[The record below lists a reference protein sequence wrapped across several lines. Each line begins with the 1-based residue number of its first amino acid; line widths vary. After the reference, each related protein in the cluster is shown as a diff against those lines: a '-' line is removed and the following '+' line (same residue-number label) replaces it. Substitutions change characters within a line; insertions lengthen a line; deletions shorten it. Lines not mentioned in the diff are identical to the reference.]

1 MMQIA
6 EAAKISRH
14 LLTTLQ
20 QVIIGK
26 EQVLQHLLLG
36 LYSGG
41 NVLLEDFPGVAKT
54 LIARL
59 MAQVTGLEFKRLQF
73 TPDLLPGDI
82 TGGFI
87 YNQKMGE
94 FEFRPGPLFTNLV
107 LADEVNRAPPK
118 TQAALLEVMQER
130 QVTIEGTTYPM
141 RRPFVVL
148 ATQNPIELEGTY
160 PLPEAQLDRFIMRLR
175 VGYPNLEE
183 ERLILA
189 QRGARRQE
197 KIDLTPV
204 IDATQLLH
212 LQATV
217 EQVHTSAAVEQYI
230 VSLTAATRQHNQV
243 QVGVSPRGSL
253 ALYQLARAHAMLHER
268 DFVLPDDV
276 KAMAITALAH
286 RLLLK
291 PEFWVRGIQ
300 AEDIIQDILTRTPIP
315 KAEEPAVGDGHH
327 GP

>member
-1 MMQIA
+1 MQIA
-6 EAAKISRH
+6 EAARLSRRI
-14 LLTTLQ
+14 LAALQ
-20 QVIIGK
+20 GAIVGK
-26 EQVLQHLLLG
+26 ERVLQHLLLG

-41 NVLLEDFPGVAKT
+41 NILIEDFPGLAKT

-59 MAQVTGLEFKRLQF
+59 IAQVTGLEFKRIQF

-87 YNQKMGE
+87 YNQKLGE

-130 QVTIEGTTYPM
+130 QVTVEGVTYPVPL
-141 RRPFVVL
+141 PFVVL

-175 VGYPNLEE
+175 VGYPSLEE
-183 ERLILA
+183 EQQILA

-197 KIDLTPV
+197 RIDLQPV
-204 IDATQLLH
+204 IDARQLQQ
-212 LQATV
+212 LQAAV
-217 EQVHTSAAVEQYI
+217 EQVHAGEAVERYI
-230 VSLTAATRQHNQV
+230 VSLTAATRHHPQV

-253 ALYQLARAHAMLHER
+253 ALYQLARAHAMAHER

-276 KAMAITALAH
+276 KAVAPAALAH

-291 PEFWVRGIQ
+291 PELWVRGVQ
-300 AEDIIQDILTRTPIP
+300 AEDIVRDLLERTPVP
-315 KAEEPAVGDGHH
+315 KAD
-327 GP
+327 

>member
-1 MMQIA
+1 MQIA
-6 EAAKISRH
+6 EAAELSRTI
-14 LLTTLQ
+14 LGTLQ
-20 QVIIGK
+20 QVIVGK

-36 LYSGG
+36 LYSRG
-41 NVLLEDFPGVAKT
+41 NILIEDFPGLAKT

-59 MAQVTGLEFKRLQF
+59 IAQVTGLTFKRIQF

-87 YNQKMGE
+87 YNQKRGE

-130 QVTIEGTTYPM
+130 QVTVDGTTYAVPQ
-141 RRPFVVL
+141 PFLVL

-175 VGYPNLEE
+175 VGYPSVEE
-183 ERLILA
+183 ERQILA
-189 QRGARRQE
+189 HRGARRQDRV
-197 KIDLTPV
+197 DLEPV
-204 IDATQLLH
+204 TDVPQLLQV
-212 LQATV
+212 QATV
-217 EQVHTSAAVEQYI
+217 EQVHTTEDIERYI
-230 VSLTAATRQHNQV
+230 ASLAAATRQHPQV
-243 QVGVSPRGSL
+243 QVGASPRGSL
-253 ALYQLARAHAMLHER
+253 ALYQLARAHAMVDAR

-276 KAMAITALAH
+276 KAMAPAALVH

-291 PEFWVRGIQ
+291 PELWVRGVQ
-300 AEDIIQDILTRTPIP
+300 AEHIVQEILQRISVP
-315 KAEEPAVGDGHH
+315 KAD
-327 GP
+327 

>member
-1 MMQIA
+1 MQIV
-6 EAAKISRH
+6 EAAGLSQTILAALR
-14 LLTTLQ
+14 
-20 QVIIGK
+20 QVIVGK
-26 EQVLQHLLLG
+26 ERVLQHLLLG

-41 NVLLEDFPGVAKT
+41 NILIEDFPGLAKT

-59 MAQVTGLEFKRLQF
+59 IAEVTALEFKRIQF

-87 YNQKMGE
+87 YNQKQGE

-130 QVTIEGTTYPM
+130 QVTVEGTTYPVPL
-141 RRPFVVL
+141 PFVVL

-175 VGYPNLEE
+175 VGYPSVEE
-183 ERLILA
+183 ERQILA
-189 QRGARRQE
+189 QRGARRQD
-197 KIDLTPV
+197 KIDLEPV
-204 IDATQLLH
+204 IDAAQLLH
-212 LQATV
+212 MQAAV
-217 EQVHTSAAVEQYI
+217 EQVHSSEAIERYI
-230 VSLTAATRQHNQV
+230 ASLTAATRQHPQV
-243 QVGVSPRGSL
+243 QVGASPRGSL
-253 ALYQLARAHAMLHER
+253 ALYQLARAHAMVHER

-276 KAMAITALAH
+276 KAMAPTALAH

-291 PEFWVRGIQ
+291 PELWVRGVQ
-300 AEDIIQDILTRTPIP
+300 AEQIVRDILERTPVP
-315 KAEEPAVGDGHH
+315 KAE
-327 GP
+327 